1 MYHFAKSV
9 AGDFVDVVA
18 ATRRAL
24 AAEGFGVISEIDV
37 QATLKAKLDVDFR
50 PYLIL
55 GACNP
60 AMAHQALLLEDK
72 VGTMLPCNVVVQ
84 LLPNGQDVEV
94 AAVNPIASMGAIDNP
109 DLRGVAAAVGGKLQA
124 ALSRL

>member
-1 MYHFAKSV
+1 MYYFAKSV

-24 AAEGFGVISEIDV
+24 AAEGFGIISEIDV

>member
-109 DLRGVAAAVGGKLQA
+109 ELRGVAAAVGGKLQA

>member
-1 MYHFAKSV
+1 
-9 AGDFVDVVA
+9 
-18 ATRRAL
+18 
-24 AAEGFGVISEIDV
+24 
-37 QATLKAKLDVDFR
+37 
-50 PYLIL
+50 
-55 GACNP
+55 
-60 AMAHQALLLEDK
+60 MAHQALLLEDK

>member
-1 MYHFAKSV
+1 MYYFAKAA

-24 AAEGFGVISEIDV
+24 AAEGFGIIGEIDV

>member
-1 MYHFAKSV
+1 MYYFAKSV

-24 AAEGFGVISEIDV
+24 AAEGFGGISEIDV

-50 PYLIL
+50 PYPIL

-94 AAVNPIASMGAIDNP
+94 AAVNPIASRGAIDNP

>member
-1 MYHFAKSV
+1 MYYFAKSV

-37 QATLKAKLDVDFR
+37 QATLKTKLGVDFR

-124 ALSRL
+124 AMSRL

>member
-1 MYHFAKSV
+1 MYYFAKSV

-37 QATLKAKLDVDFR
+37 QATLKAKLGVDFR

-124 ALSRL
+124 AISRL

>member
-1 MYHFAKSV
+1 MYYFAKSV

-37 QATLKAKLDVDFR
+37 QATLKAKLGIDFR

-124 ALSRL
+124 AMSRL

>member
-1 MYHFAKSV
+1 MYYFAKSV

-124 ALSRL
+124 AISRL

>member
-1 MYHFAKSV
+1 MYYFAKSV

-37 QATLKAKLDVDFR
+37 QATLKAKLGVDFR

-124 ALSRL
+124 AMSRL

>member
-1 MYHFAKSV
+1 MYYFAKSV

-37 QATLKAKLDVDFR
+37 QATLKAKLGIDFR

>member
-1 MYHFAKSV
+1 MYYFAKSV

-37 QATLKAKLDVDFR
+37 QATLKAKLGVDIR

-124 ALSRL
+124 AMSRL